1 MKLELDG
8 GSTMNGKYKT
18 CVHVLSVG
26 QYAVYVA
33 PGCPR
38 ASMIKGQL
46 VSSKRRCNDCKCW
59 RKKDE

>member
-1 MKLELDG
+1 
-8 GSTMNGKYKT
+8 MNGKYKT

-26 QYAVYVA
+26 QYAVYVT
-33 PGCPR
+33 PSCSR

>member
-26 QYAVYVA
+26 QYAVYVT
-33 PGCPR
+33 PGCSR
-38 ASMIKGQL
+38 ASMIK
-46 VSSKRRCNDCKCW
+46 
-59 RKKDE
+59 